1 MNPASPHPG
10 QLSPTEAMARHVC
23 TLAAFLLPALS
34 LCLPSGYSW
43 GAGLLLLAA
52 LATAPR
58 WWRQPLQWPR
68 ARWLVGVL
76 LFVGIDWL
84 IDAIISQGSWRGLD
98 KPLKYFL
105 ALPCLF
111 FALRF
116 PPRPRALWAGL
127 AVGACL
133 SGAVALYQY
142 GVLGEWRAEGFT
154 NAIQYGNLSLL
165 MAMMCLVGAV
175 TWQAGPRAGLWR
187 AGLGGGVAL
196 GLTASLLSQ
205 SRGGWL
211 ALAFALPALVILL
224 RGRVPGR
231 RLLGALAAL
240 AVCLGVLVTAM
251 GPTLKQRLEQAVS
264 EARQYEELGTSEN
277 SVGQRLA
284 HWRLAWNMGLQKPLL
299 GWTLAGY
306 VEEKKRLV
314 AAGQA
319 PAEVL
324 KYGHAHN
331 EFLDVF
337 AKRGLL
343 GLSSVLALYGVVLG
357 LFWPRAG
364 CRLPPERHAL
374 QLAGLMLPLCY
385 LGFGLTQAF
394 LGHNSG
400 TMFYL
405 FVTLL
410 LYAALQAPPEEDAAA
425 TPAAQ
430 A

>member
-1 MNPASPHPG
+1 MNQAFPASGPAASTDA
-10 QLSPTEAMARHVC
+10 LARQVC
-23 TLAAFLLPALS
+23 TVSAFLLPALS

-43 GAGLLLLAA
+43 GAALLLLAA
-52 LATAPR
+52 LVAAPR
-58 WWRQPLQWPR
+58 WWHRPLHWPR
-68 ARWLVGVL
+68 TRWLVAVL

-84 IDAIISQGSWRGLD
+84 IDAIISQGSWRSLD

-165 MAMMCLVGAV
+165 MAMMCLVGAI
-175 TWQAGPRAGLWR
+175 TWQTGPGAWR
-187 AGLGGGVAL
+187 WRGALGLGVVL

-211 ALAFALPALVILL
+211 ALVFALPALVLWL
-224 RGRVPGR
+224 RHRVPTG

-306 VEEKKRLV
+306 EQEKKRLV
-314 AAGQA
+314 GAGQA

-343 GLSSVLALYGVVLG
+343 GLSSVLALYGVVLW
-357 LFWPRAG
+357 LFWPRAA

-374 QLAGLMLPLCY
+374 QLAALMLPLCY

-410 LYAALQAPPEEDAAA
+410 LYAALQAPPENEAA
-425 TPAAQ
+425 PAAQ